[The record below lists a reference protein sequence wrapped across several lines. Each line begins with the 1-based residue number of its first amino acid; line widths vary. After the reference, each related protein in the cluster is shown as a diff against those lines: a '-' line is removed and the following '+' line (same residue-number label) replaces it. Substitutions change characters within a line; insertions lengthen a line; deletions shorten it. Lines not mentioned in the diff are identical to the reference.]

1 MMSAQIRRGIWEKAF
16 TGLVTVFVRPSDDS
30 GSRCTLGCLHGG
42 LAGLISHN
50 CCQMTNALGQIHS
63 ELTELFLRH
72 GLVSSLPKAA
82 VWGFLRDCARDSP
95 HSKRFVLACPR
106 VAHTPWACRIQH
118 FHLLLRGLPDT
129 QAGIRSEEVPVR
141 VTS

>member
-1 MMSAQIRRGIWEKAF
+1 MSAQVRRGIWEKAF

-63 ELTELFLRH
+63 EMTELFLRH
-72 GLVSSLPKAA
+72 GLVSSLAKAA
-82 VWGFLRDCARDSP
+82 ARGFLRLWEGLPTQQTVCSSVSQGCP
-95 HSKRFVLACPR
+95 HSLGLQNP
-106 VAHTPWACRIQH
+106 TE

-141 VTS
+141 VTG